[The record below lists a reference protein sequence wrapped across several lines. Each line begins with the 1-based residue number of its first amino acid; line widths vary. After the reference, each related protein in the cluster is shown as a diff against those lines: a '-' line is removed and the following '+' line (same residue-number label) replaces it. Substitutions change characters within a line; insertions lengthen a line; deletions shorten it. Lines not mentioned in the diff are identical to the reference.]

1 MLFFRNEPFSFF
13 PHLLALDLNRKAD
26 KMVDKICLE
35 EWFQYS
41 YGLLYGNES
50 TTSSSLYLGK
60 KEFLNRMLVLGRKIF
75 SLSSYATINCLEKE
89 IQNFFGLDAD
99 LSVEGAMIEIFL
111 IFCVSENCE
120 HRSLFLEQ
128 ILELNEDLQ
137 TRLMFIIKNT
147 AYSIISKES
156 SRSLS
161 SQPSSFNKVPVF
173 KNSEQVYCLA
183 CESKEGTIASLRKEL
198 SDQIT
203 HEQERERNL
212 KDNLLLEVNKTVD
225 VELALLRKEEILRDK
240 DKIISDLE
248 RKVNDAEQKAASI
261 SLTAKKVAELQDE
274 VSTRSIKWLSSIL
287 NLSNPTRSMC

>member
-1 MLFFRNEPFSFF
+1 
-13 PHLLALDLNRKAD
+13 
-26 KMVDKICLE
+26 MVDENCLE
-35 EWFQYS
+35 KWFQYS

-75 SLSSYATINCLEKE
+75 SLSSCATISCLEKE
-89 IQNFFGLDAD
+89 IQSFFGSDVD
-99 LSVEGAMIEIFL
+99 LSAEDAMIEIFL
-111 IFCVSENCE
+111 IFCVSEYCE

-128 ILELNEDLQ
+128 ILELNEALQ
-137 TRLMFIIKNT
+137 TQLMFIIKNT
-147 AYSIISKES
+147 TYTIISNENS
-156 SRSLS
+156 SSLS
-161 SQPSSFNKVPVF
+161 SKPSSFNRVPAL
-173 KNSEQVYCLA
+173 KSSELAFCLA

-240 DKIISDLE
+240 EKLISDLE
-248 RKVNDAEQKAASI
+248 RKVNDAEQKAASF
-261 SLTAKKVAELQDE
+261 SLTARKIAELQDE
-274 VSTRSIKWLSSIL
+274 VIK
-287 NLSNPTRSMC
+287 